1 MEQARLWDRPED
13 YKRLGVN
20 PNQIEVWEDQRRNT
34 DPKAGNWE
42 WWYFDSILDD
52 GTKAVIQFFTKAGMR
67 NVNKDGDTPS
77 LTIKITLPDG
87 TLYEQKAEPKADICH
102 FGTGKCDVHLGEHS
116 FVGDFKQYHIHV
128 EPIKGV
134 GADLTLVSH
143 SKPYR
148 PGTAYF
154 GFGEN
159 TFYTWLCA
167 VPKGE
172 VSGTLTVNGK
182 QISVHGSGYHDHQW
196 GNKFFMS
203 LWNHWLWSRQNFGDD
218 SMLVFDFVTSEEYGF
233 ARMPIA
239 FIQNA
244 DGDTVFES
252 RHGVKCKIL
261 DTYVDEKA
269 SGKTYP
275 KKISYIFTDGNK
287 KAVYTLTGDTVL
299 EAQGFAKAA
308 LPLKLVTKLMKM
320 DRMAYTRYAG
330 QGALMLTAGKEVVER
345 SGSLIY
351 EIMYPGED
359 CAEHMAVN

>member
-1 MEQARLWDRPED
+1 MQTARLLDRPED

-20 PNQIEVWEDQRRNT
+20 PEQIEVWEDQRRNT

-77 LTIKITLPDG
+77 ITIKITSPDG
-87 TLYEQKAEPKADICH
+87 TLHEQKAEFKNDGCY
-102 FGTGKCDVHLGEHS
+102 FGTGKCDVHLGEHE
-116 FVGDFKQYHIHV
+116 FVGDLKTYHIHV
-128 EPIKGV
+128 DPIKGV
-134 GADLTLVSH
+134 GADLTLTSH

-154 GFGEN
+154 ED
-159 TFYTWLCA
+159 TFYTWLCV

-172 VSGTLTVNGK
+172 VTGTLTINGK
-182 QISVHGSGYHDHQW
+182 KVPAHGSGYHDHQW

-203 LWNHWLWSRQNFGDD
+203 LWNHWLWARQNFGDY
-218 SMLVFDFVTSEEYGF
+218 SMLTFDFVAGAEYGYT
-233 ARMPIA
+233 RIPIT

-252 RHGVKCKIL
+252 RSDVECKVL
-261 DTYVDEKA
+261 DTYVDTQA

-275 KKISYIFTDGNK
+275 KKIHYTFTDRDK
-287 KAVYTLTGDTVL
+287 KVVYTLNGDKIL

-308 LPLKLVTKLMKM
+308 LPVKLITKLMKM
-320 DRMAYTRYAG
+320 DKMAYTRYAG
-330 QGALMLTAGKEVVER
+330 NGTLKFTEGNTIVER
-345 SGSLIY
+345 TGELIY
-351 EIMYPGED
+351 EIMYLGTD
-359 CAEHMAVN
+359 CTEHMMTV